1 MSANVRLNRAVSISL
16 FVYPNTFFFDRNRH
30 LSYSLDGSINVTIC
44 NRTAITPEPRG
55 NSFMALSVGTTA
67 PDFSAKDTNGNTV
80 SLAHYAG
87 KTVVLY
93 FYPKDDTPG
102 CTKEACSFRD
112 SYAEYQGK
120 DIAVFGVSMDDEASH
135 QAFTQKFNLPFPLLS
150 DRDGTIARS
159 YDVDG
164 GGYAKR
170 VTYVIDGSGKI
181 SQVYTSI
188 KTDTHASDILAE
200 LGV

>member
-1 MSANVRLNRAVSISL
+1 M
-16 FVYPNTFFFDRNRH
+16 P
-30 LSYSLDGSINVTIC
+30 
-44 NRTAITPEPRG
+44 
-55 NSFMALSVGTTA
+55 LSVGDTA
-67 PDFSAKDTNGNTV
+67 PNFTVTDTNGNTV
-80 SLAHYAG
+80 SLADFAG

-102 CTKEACSFRD
+102 CTKEACGFRD
-112 SYAEYQGK
+112 SYDIYKGK
-120 DIAVFGVSMDDEASH
+120 DVVVLGVSTDDEASH
-135 QAFTQKFNLPFPLLS
+135 QQFTQKFNLPFPLLA
-150 DRDGTIARS
+150 DVNGAITKA

-181 SQVYTSI
+181 SQVYTTV
-188 KTDTHASDILAE
+188 KTDTHASDILAA